1 MFDWLALDNSPAHS
15 TVRGLRGAA
24 DAMPRAT
31 ELGGIVI
38 QVENLFKHYARVK
51 AVDGV
56 SFFVG
61 SGEIFGLL
69 GPNGAGK
76 TTIIRTLMDIIKP
89 DQGTVQIMGQPVSQA
104 SKARIG
110 YLPEERGLYQNYRL
124 LECLTYLGALKGMAR
139 ADARQRA
146 MGLLERAGL
155 EEYATRKVKELS
167 KGMTQKAQFVAAIV
181 HDPEMLIMDE
191 PFQGLDPVNTALLKT
206 ILQEEQARGRT
217 IILSTH
223 NMNQVE
229 EMCDR
234 ILLIDHGQ
242 AVLYGPLDEIKD
254 RYAEHAVL
262 LECDALPEDLAG
274 VQRAERHDR
283 SYELILEP
291 DATPK
296 SILRQLV
303 DADVTVE
310 RFEVSTPPLE
320 EIFIDVVGGTR

>member
-1 MFDWLALDNSPAHS
+1 
-15 TVRGLRGAA
+15 
-24 DAMPRAT
+24 
-31 ELGGIVI
+31 VI

-56 SFFVG
+56 SFAVER
-61 SGEIFGLL
+61 GEIFGLL

-76 TTIIRTLMDIIKP
+76 TTIIRTMMDIIKP
-89 DQGTVQIMGQPVSQA
+89 DRGMISLMDQPVTEA

-139 ADARQRA
+139 SDARQRA
-146 MGLLERAGL
+146 TNLLTQAGL
-155 EEYATRKVKELS
+155 EEYAKRKVKELS

-181 HDPEMLIMDE
+181 HDPDLLILDE
-191 PFQGLDPVNTALLKT
+191 PFQGLDPVNTELLKT
-206 ILQEEQARGRT
+206 ILLEEQARGKT
-217 IILSTH
+217 TILSTH

-234 ILLIDHGQ
+234 ILLIDHGK
-242 AVLYGPLDEIKD
+242 AVLYGSLGEIKA

-262 LECDALPEDLAG
+262 LECDALPEDLYG
-274 VQRAERHDR
+274 VLRMERHNR
-283 SYELILEP
+283 AYELILEP

-296 SILRQLV
+296 SVLRQLV
-303 DADVTVE
+303 EADVAVN
-310 RFEVSTPPLE
+310 RFEVATPPLE
-320 EIFIDVVGGTR
+320 EIFIDVVEGAR